1 MINKTKK
8 IAFNLKNILII
19 LILLSSTNSYSASKN
34 KETYEYLDL
43 FGQIFDR
50 VRSEYVEDVTDQELI
65 EKAIDGMLTGLD
77 PHSGY
82 MNEEVWEEMQMDTQG
97 KFGGLGIE
105 ITMEE
110 GFVKVISPIEDT
122 PAYDAGILAGDF
134 IIQIDDTAVFGLTL
148 NEAVELM
155 RGKKGEP
162 IKITIS
168 RDGTEPFEV
177 KIIRDIIKIQS
188 VKNETYDDIGY
199 LRITSFTEQ
208 TEEGLLKS
216 IKKIQKENENISGYI
231 LDLRS
236 NPGGLL
242 GQAVKVADIF
252 LKRGE
257 IVSTR
262 GREKKD
268 IRRYR
273 AKNKDHTNGK
283 PIVVLIN
290 GGSASAA
297 EIVAGALQDHRRA
310 IIIGTK
316 SFGKGSVQTII
327 PFQRSSA
334 DNVSGIRL
342 TTARYYTPSGESIQG
357 KGIKPDIIVE
367 QGEFESYDFKRFS
380 ESDLKDSLDK
390 NEESQETIEENTEL
404 SEKDQRLARDYQL
417 QRALDLIK
425 GLSIFEESFEE

>member
-1 MINKTKK
+1 M
-8 IAFNLKNILII
+8 I
-19 LILLSSTNSYSASKN
+19 LILKNSIAIIILLASFSAHSTSKN

-43 FGQIFDR
+43 FGQIFDK
-50 VRSEYVEDVTDQELI
+50 VRSEYVEEVTDQELI

-110 GFVKVISPIEDT
+110 GFVKVISPIEDS
-122 PAYDAGILAGDF
+122 PAFEAGILAGDF
-134 IIQIDDTAVFGLTL
+134 IIQIDDTPVFGLTL

-155 RGKKGEP
+155 RGEKGEP
-162 IKITIS
+162 ITITIS
-168 RDGTEPFEV
+168 REGTEPFEV
-177 KIIRDIIKIQS
+177 NIIRDIIKIQS
-188 VKNETYDDIGY
+188 VKHEVYDNVGY

-208 TEEGLLKS
+208 TEDGLIKS
-216 IKKIQKENENISGYI
+216 INKIQNEHKKIKGFV

-242 GQAVKVADIF
+242 TQAVKVTDIF

-262 GREKKD
+262 GRDTKD

-273 AKNKDHTNGK
+273 AKNKDLTNGK

-290 GGSASAA
+290 GGSASAS

-310 IIIGTK
+310 IIVGTQ

-327 PFQRSSA
+327 PFQRSK
-334 DNVSGIRL
+334 DGNVSGIRL

-357 KGIKPDIIVE
+357 KGINPDIIVE
-367 QGEFESYDFKRFS
+367 QGEFESYEFERYS

-390 NEESQETIEENTEL
+390 EDDENTNNTEDADL
-404 SEKDQRLARDYQL
+404 SEKEERLAKDYQL
-417 QRALDLIK
+417 KRALDLLK

>member
-1 MINKTKK
+1 MIS
-8 IAFNLKNILII
+8 ILKNSIVVII
-19 LILLSSTNSYSASKN
+19 FLTSFSAHSNSKN

-43 FGQIFDR
+43 FGQIFDK
-50 VRSEYVEDVTDQELI
+50 VRSEYVEEVTDQELI

-110 GFVKVISPIEDT
+110 GFVKVISPIEDS
-122 PAYDAGILAGDF
+122 PAFEAGILAGDF
-134 IIQIDDTAVFGLTL
+134 IIQIDDTPVFGLTL

-155 RGKKGEP
+155 RGEKGEP
-162 IKITIS
+162 ITITIS
-168 RDGTEPFEV
+168 REGTEPFEV
-177 KIIRDIIKIQS
+177 NIIRDIIKIQS
-188 VKNETYDDIGY
+188 VKHEVYDNVGY

-208 TEEGLLKS
+208 TEDGLIKS
-216 IKKIQKENENISGYI
+216 INKIQNEHKKIKGFV

-242 GQAVKVADIF
+242 TQAVKVTDIF

-262 GREKKD
+262 GRDTKD

-273 AKNKDHTNGK
+273 AKNKDLTNGK

-290 GGSASAA
+290 GGSASAS

-310 IIIGTK
+310 IIVGTQ

-327 PFQRSSA
+327 PFQRSKEG
-334 DNVSGIRL
+334 NVSGIRL

-357 KGIKPDIIVE
+357 KGINPDIIVE
-367 QGEFESYDFKRFS
+367 QGEFESYEFERYS

-390 NEESQETIEENTEL
+390 EDDENTNNTEDADL
-404 SEKDQRLARDYQL
+404 SEKEERLAKDYQL
-417 QRALDLIK
+417 KRALDLLK

>member
-1 MINKTKK
+1 MILM
-8 IAFNLKNILII
+8 LKNSIAII
-19 LILLSSTNSYSASKN
+19 ICLASFSAHSTSKN

-43 FGQIFDR
+43 FGQIFDK
-50 VRSEYVEDVTDQELI
+50 VRSEYVEEVTDQELI

-110 GFVKVISPIEDT
+110 GFVKVISPIEDS
-122 PAYDAGILAGDF
+122 PAFEAGILAGDF
-134 IIQIDDTAVFGLTL
+134 IIQIDDTPVFGLTL

-155 RGKKGEP
+155 RGEKGEP
-162 IKITIS
+162 ITITIS
-168 RDGTEPFEV
+168 REGTEPFEV
-177 KIIRDIIKIQS
+177 NIIRDIIKIQS
-188 VKNETYDDIGY
+188 VKHEVYDNVGY

-208 TEEGLLKS
+208 TEDGLIKS
-216 IKKIQKENENISGYI
+216 INKIQNEHKKIKGFV
-231 LDLRS
+231 LDVRS

-242 GQAVKVADIF
+242 TQAVKVTDIF

-262 GREKKD
+262 GRDTKD

-273 AKNKDHTNGK
+273 AKNKDLTNGK

-290 GGSASAA
+290 GGSASAS

-310 IIIGTK
+310 IIVGTQ

-327 PFQRSSA
+327 PFQRSK
-334 DNVSGIRL
+334 DGNVSGIRL

-357 KGIKPDIIVE
+357 KGINPDIIVE
-367 QGEFESYDFKRFS
+367 QGEFESYEFERYS

-390 NEESQETIEENTEL
+390 EDDENTNNTEDVDL
-404 SEKDQRLARDYQL
+404 NEKEERLAKDYQL
-417 QRALDLIK
+417 KRALDLLK

>member
-1 MINKTKK
+1 MKYFFKHI
-8 IAFNLKNILII
+8 IAIII
-19 LILLSSTNSYSASKN
+19 LLGSFSVHSASKN

-43 FGQIFDR
+43 FGQVFDK
-50 VRSEYVEDVTDQELI
+50 VRSDYVEEVTDEELI

-122 PAYDAGILAGDF
+122 PAYHAGILAGDF
-134 IIQIDDTAVFGLTL
+134 IIQINDTPVFGLTL

-162 IKITIS
+162 ITITIS

-188 VKNETYDDIGY
+188 VKHEVYNDIGY

-208 TEEGLLKS
+208 TEKGLLNS
-216 IKKIQKENENISGYI
+216 INKIQKENNNIRGYV
-231 LDLRS
+231 LDIRS

-242 GQAVKVADIF
+242 SQAVKATDIF

-273 AKNKDHTNGK
+273 AKNKDHINGK
-283 PIVVLIN
+283 PIIVLIN
-290 GGSASAA
+290 GGSASAS

-310 IIIGTK
+310 IIIGTQ

-334 DNVSGIRL
+334 DNISGIRL

-357 KGIKPDIIVE
+357 KGITPDIIVE
-367 QGEFESYDFKRFS
+367 QGEFESYDFKRYS
-380 ESDLKDSLDK
+380 ESDLKESLDK
-390 NEESQETIEENTEL
+390 SEESTENKDEENTEL
-404 SEKDQRLARDYQL
+404 SEKEKRLARDYQL
-417 QRALDLIK
+417 QRALDLMK
-425 GLSIFEESFEE
+425 GLSIFEESIEE